1 MLLEYAAVDGQLY
14 AVTVSAGRARLHE
27 LGPVDGLAADV
38 DACTF
43 ALHRLNRAQGSAASK
58 AAARATLD
66 ELGHRLAEQLV
77 PAAIRR
83 SERPVVV
90 VPTGALHGLAWA
102 ALPGLAGRAVSVS
115 PSLVG
120 WAVADA
126 ATNGRTGRRDVL
138 LTAGP
143 ELPAAPLEIE
153 ILATLYPRPTVLV
166 GDAATSDA
174 VLGGLGRSRL
184 AHLACHGAYRAD
196 NPLFSTL
203 TLADGPL
210 TVYDLERCRSMPR
223 TIVLSACSVATSAV
237 LRGGTLLGLASA
249 LMTFGVSTV
258 IAPLTP
264 VSDERVASVM
274 AHLHTAMVQGA
285 SPAAA
290 LAGTVQGD
298 AGTVDATAASF
309 LAIGA

>member
-1 MLLEYAAVDGQLY
+1 VPTAV
-14 AVTVSAGRARLHE
+14 
-27 LGPVDGLAADV
+27 
-38 DACTF
+38 
-43 ALHRLNRAQGSAASK
+43 
-58 AAARATLD
+58 
-66 ELGHRLAEQLV
+66 
-77 PAAIRR
+77 RR

-102 ALPGLAGRAVSVS
+102 ALPGLAGRPVSVS

-120 WAVADA
+120 WAVAEA
-126 ATNGRTGRRDVL
+126 AANGASGRRGVL
-138 LTAGP
+138 LAAGP
-143 ELPAAPLEIE
+143 ELPAAPAEIE
-153 ILATLYPRPTVLV
+153 TLTPLYRHPTVLV

-174 VLGGLGRSRL
+174 VLDGLARSRL

-210 TVYDLERCRSMPR
+210 TVYDLERCRTMPR
-223 TIVLSACSVATSAV
+223 TVVLSACSVATSAV

-264 VSDERVASVM
+264 VSDERAAAVM
-274 AHLHTAMVQGA
+274 GNLHRAMVEGA
-285 SPAAA
+285 SAAAA
-290 LAGTVQGD
+290 LAGTVVGG
-298 AGTVDATAASF
+298 AGELDPTAAAF
-309 LAIGA
+309 LAIGV